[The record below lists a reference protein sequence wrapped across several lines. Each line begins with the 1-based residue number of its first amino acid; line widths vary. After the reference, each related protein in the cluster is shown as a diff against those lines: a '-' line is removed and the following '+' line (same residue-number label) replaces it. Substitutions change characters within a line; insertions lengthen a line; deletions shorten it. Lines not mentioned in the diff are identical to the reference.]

1 MTDWR
6 SEKLKDKPTTTTN
19 NDFLDDI
26 YATASP
32 YESRSI
38 FKIAFFT
45 DFDVDL
51 NYHEGTPHINCYDD
65 NCCHDASPEVQ
76 SDTDRAPTYGSQNC
90 YLPIA
95 GYKKMIDKINELN
108 VTKDFSFASIIYGGS
123 SVADL
128 PEYTTE
134 A

>member
-51 NYHEGTPHINCYDD
+51 NYHEGTPHINCY
-65 NCCHDASPEVQ
+65 
-76 SDTDRAPTYGSQNC
+76 
-90 YLPIA
+90 
-95 GYKKMIDKINELN
+95 YKIQGDCGM
-108 VTKDFSFASIIYGGS
+108 FASNIR
-123 SVADL
+123 V
-128 PEYTTE
+128 
-134 A
+134 